1 MQNCIVVAHS
11 KSNCR
16 IEKGVKAVFKET
28 ESLSEN
34 TESYETSDNANKSWT
49 ETLIIRWQRE
59 CTALGHPSFD
69 FSSDALNQSYLGPLD
84 LVLLS

>member
-16 IEKGVKAVFKET
+16 IEKGVKAVFKVT

-49 ETLIIRWQRE
+49 ETLIIR
-59 CTALGHPSFD
+59 
-69 FSSDALNQSYLGPLD
+69 
-84 LVLLS
+84 